1 MSWMLDA
8 RGDGV
13 AASRTI
19 PRASPEHV
27 ETRLRLSQAQL
38 AEAILDPRLAVPA
51 GMIGPDGDSS
61 ARRFSVYRNNVV
73 LGLCETLGAAFPV
86 VRRLVGEAF
95 STATAKGARPWF
107 RLQRRA

>member
-1 MSWMLDA
+1 MLDA

-13 AASRTI
+13 AASRAM

-27 ETRLRLSQAQL
+27 ETPLRLGQAQL
-38 AEAILDPRLAVPA
+38 AEAILDPRLTVPA

-61 ARRFSVYRNNVV
+61 TRRFNVYRNNVV

-86 VRRLVGEAF
+86 VRGLVGEAF
-95 STATAKGARPWF
+95 FTAMAKGGRPWF